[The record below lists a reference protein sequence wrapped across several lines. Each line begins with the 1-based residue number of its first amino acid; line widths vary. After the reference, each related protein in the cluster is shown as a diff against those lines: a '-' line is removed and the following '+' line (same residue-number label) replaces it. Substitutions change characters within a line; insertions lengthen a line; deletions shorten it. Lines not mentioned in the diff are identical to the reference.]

1 MSDESTVPEFRLPD
15 WGTDGAPP
23 EPAVPDD
30 PPPVHEDPIEI
41 SVEHPMVVTAGPLP
55 NRWDVQ
61 TVHGLVIGHGKSDK
75 DSHLDAV
82 ESAALAAIAQLE
94 AQGAERGANAVIDTT
109 LTVSARKSK
118 VVVTAWGTAVSFSR

>member
-1 MSDESTVPEFRLPD
+1 MPDESSVPEFKLPD

-30 PPPVHEDPIEI
+30 PPPSREDPIEI
-41 SVEHPMVVTAGPLP
+41 SVERPMVVTAGPLP